1 MQVRV
6 PQNIDQDDK
15 IIGSLTL
22 GQLIYAFIGGIILV
36 LLVVI
41 GLPFAVFVT
50 LALPV
55 VLVTLSLTVA
65 TINGRP
71 LARIAIDFVLWFL
84 GPRQRLWQDPANAA
98 VKSSSI
104 APSRPAVAVPSFAT
118 TVPSQVGVTPKPAAP
133 ISKRDWLSNPSQN
146 WLAQGEQSQQAIS
159 QEVDQLASLG
169 QLGPDPIEST
179 ANQGRRVILGKNKL
193 EVTAGASTS
202 TVSSASTA
210 ISTNTANPTIPSVQS
225 PTPTAT
231 APSRIL
237 KVQRAS

>member
-6 PQNIDQDDK
+6 PQNIDRDDK

-55 VLVTLSLTVA
+55 ILVTLSLTVA
-65 TINGRP
+65 TVNGRP
-71 LARIAIDFVLWFL
+71 LARIAIDFVLWFF
-84 GPRQRLWQDPANAA
+84 GPRQRLWQDPASIT
-98 VKSSSI
+98 VKRRPV
-104 APSRPAVAVPSFAT
+104 APPRPAATVSAPTPIAATPRLSAPKQPVP
-118 TVPSQVGVTPKPAAP
+118 
-133 ISKRDWLSNPSQN
+133 KRDWLSNPTQN

-159 QEVDQLASLG
+159 QEVDQLANLG
-169 QLGPDPIEST
+169 QLGPDPLEAT

-193 EVTAGASTS
+193 EVSST
-202 TVSSASTA
+202 ASTA
-210 ISTNTANPTIPSVQS
+210 STT
-225 PTPTAT
+225 TPTASAPTTPT
-231 APSRIL
+231 AATAATSRIL